1 MQTCLTKS
9 LIILADRLIN
19 TCLFI
24 QYLLKENKILHVIN
38 ISCMSAVF
46 LDTLSSCLNT
56 KRPYEYLL
64 MGLSRLILMDCRLS
78 AVQTCRQSAESQQQR
93 PSTISDDLVTNFLLP
108 LDSWPFCRWTLS
120 PILALRLC
128 VVSLS
133 HGLSFKES
141 HENIQWV
148 CDVTFECWRRTT
160 LHNRNTWRIRNSLV
174 TVNVQLLNW
183 ILMTWLFLID
193 AAFNLSLVAQILVKW
208 FWFNCV
214 SQTLDIC
221 NVVRYYVRWC
231 FTLRTL

>member
-9 LIILADRLIN
+9 VIILTDRLIN

-148 CDVTFECWRRTT
+148 CDVTFECWRRAT
-160 LHNRNTWRIRNSLV
+160 LRNRNTWRIRNSLV
-174 TVNVQLLNW
+174 TVKVFVLHWRRLEAVKLWTFRLIAALKLKFNDLIIFNW
-183 ILMTWLFLID
+183 CRIQFISCCSD
-193 AAFNLSLVAQILVKW
+193 FS
-208 FWFNCV
+208 
-214 SQTLDIC
+214 
-221 NVVRYYVRWC
+221 
-231 FTLRTL
+231 